1 MNFKFIRVFA
11 AAIVILGPTNMW
23 SQESN
28 APSLATSTSKIHK
41 PLPESLTSFG
51 AAVVDDYLY
60 VFSGH
65 SGVAHG
71 FGKDLL
77 VNHFR
82 RIRFDD
88 PRADWEELAM
98 HDSAQSTA
106 LVSDGDFL
114 YRIGGLSFL
123 DGEAEDEVLFNST
136 SYFTRYD
143 LNEDKWSEL
152 PPLPIPRSSH
162 DAAVLERKV
171 YVVGGW
177 NLQGEGSSDAPWHD
191 KMHVFDLDDPDAGWQ
206 TFDGPGYQ
214 LRAISAAAH
223 QGKLYV
229 VGGISPTGFL
239 RKTSVYDPAQGEWT
253 QGPDLFSDS
262 SMTGFAT
269 SMFAVGGHLY
279 CTGVSGVV
287 YRLSNDGNAWE
298 VADRLLFPRMFLR
311 LLPVGVDRLIA
322 VGGTGGMI
330 GRTAAIES
338 LTVDPESKAGPKIV
352 SWSLPYSGDAKHSQA
367 LILDG
372 TKLYAFGG
380 NKSWSPHDFTRDAFV
395 KQAFVFDIPNQKVD
409 QLPEM
414 PIPVQSGAGAINR
427 HNSEYKTLV
436 VAGGMNHELSSFSA
450 IKTILEFDPN
460 LEQWSESEISLPA
473 PRAMS
478 AAVRFE
484 DALWI
489 FGGSD
494 AGLGS
499 EHCQTVL
506 HWWGD
511 QTAVAPLPGIKL
523 PHERRSF
530 GGAIIGDEFFM
541 IGGLGEQMS
550 IETSVDV
557 FDMKNRTWREAS
569 SPAASRLFPSVAVDG
584 KKLYLFG
591 GFSNTDGNFSECES
605 LEMYDS
611 ETNAWKTV
619 AESIDGVDASMRLF
633 NLAGRLLFF
642 GVDRQ
647 DDQRVKFVLFDPDP
661 TVMPDE
667 VAAMNFMR
675 RSRGGDAE
683 RNAKSLMRRDTD
695 KDGLLSQEEL
705 GKRMKEIFDAADA
718 NQDQRVSFQELLT
731 KLEAD
736 EAAAAVK
743 ADAESEEQ
751 ETIVEPAPSNSDQPN
766 SDQPNS
772 DQTSES
778 KEAGGSDKA
787 DSKQASDEESK

>member
-1 MNFKFIRVFA
+1 MKLKLFMAFA
-11 AAIVILGPTNMW
+11 AASVIFGATYTW

-28 APSLATSTSKIHK
+28 APSLGTSTSKIHK

-51 AAVVDDYLY
+51 AAVIDDYLY

-88 PRADWEELAM
+88 PQANWEELAM

-123 DGEAEDEVLFNST
+123 KGKGENEVLFNST

-143 LNEDKWSEL
+143 RNEDKWSEL

-162 DAAVLERKV
+162 DAAVLGRKV

-177 NLQGEGSSDAPWHD
+177 NLQGEGSGDAPWHD
-191 KMHVFDLDDPDAGWQ
+191 KMHVFDLDNPDAGWQ
-206 TFDGPGYQ
+206 TLEGPGYE

-311 LLPVGVDRLIA
+311 LLPIGLDRLIA
-322 VGGTGGMI
+322 VGGTGGMV

-338 LTVDPESKAGPKIV
+338 LTVDPESKAGPKLV
-352 SWSLPYSGDAKHSQA
+352 SWSLPYEGDAKHSQT

-380 NKSWSPHDFTRDAFV
+380 NKSWAPHDFSRDAFV

-409 QLPEM
+409 QLPDM
-414 PIPVQSGAGAINR
+414 PMPVQSGAGVINR

-436 VAGGMNHELSSFSA
+436 VAGGMNHESSNFSA
-450 IKTILEFDPN
+450 IQSILEFDPN
-460 LEQWSESEISLPA
+460 LKQWSQSEISLPA
-473 PRAMS
+473 PRSMA
-478 AAVRFE
+478 AAVRFD
-484 DALWI
+484 DAVWI

-494 AGLGS
+494 VGLGNELS
-499 EHCQTVL
+499 QNVL

-523 PHERRSF
+523 PHDRRSY
-530 GGAIIGDEFFM
+530 GAARIGNEFFM
-541 IGGLGEQMS
+541 IGGLGEQMN

-557 FDMKNRTWREAS
+557 FDMKNRTWREAG

-591 GFSNTDGNFSECES
+591 GFSNTGGNFTECES

-611 ETNAWKTV
+611 ETNVWSTV

-647 DDQRVKFVLFDPDP
+647 NDKQVNFVLYDPDP

-667 VAAMNFMR
+667 VAAMSFMR
-675 RSRGGDAE
+675 RNGGGDAE
-683 RNAKSLMRRDTD
+683 RNAKALMRRDTD
-695 KDGLLSQEEL
+695 KDGFLSQEEL
-705 GKRMKEIFDAADA
+705 GKRMKEIFVAADA
-718 NQDQRVSFQELLT
+718 DRDQRVSLQELLT

-736 EAAAAVK
+736 EAAAAVER
-743 ADAESEEQ
+743 DAESEAQ
-751 ETIVEPAPSNSDQPN
+751 TDNVEPAPSNSEEPGDSKDN
-766 SDQPNS
+766 G
-772 DQTSES
+772 ES
-778 KEAGGSDKA
+778 IKA
-787 DSKQASDEESK
+787 DSTQESDEKPK